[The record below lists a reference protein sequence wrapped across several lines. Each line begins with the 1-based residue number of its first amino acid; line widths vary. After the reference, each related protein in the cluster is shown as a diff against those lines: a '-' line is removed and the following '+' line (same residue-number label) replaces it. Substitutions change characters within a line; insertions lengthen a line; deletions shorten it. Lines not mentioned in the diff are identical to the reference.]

1 MRFALNLCR
10 RVMSNVV
17 SLVKETIVDALDKLG
32 YELVDIEYEKQYGQ
46 MTLTVYIYKDGG
58 VTLDDCETVS
68 RCSMKQIRPLAH
80 RTFLMFLRRDSIDRL
95 KRREI
100 TNVITEPKWK

>member
-1 MRFALNLCR
+1 
-10 RVMSNVV
+10 MSNVV

-68 RCSMKQIRPLAH
+68 RTLNGSDITIECSKAAFVRPLVK
-80 RTFLMFLRRDSIDRL
+80 F
-95 KRREI
+95 E
-100 TNVITEPKWK
+100 